1 MLSNI
6 VCCLRVLIVCSVFLQ
21 ALLKGVVRSLLCSA
35 LRSGLSRVFL
45 FLLLDDVFVSRALV
59 DCLWSSS
66 SQVLHCNFLMCVYIY
81 IYIYHIYTS
90 ISLSISISIY
100 VYIYIYIYICIYL
113 SIHIYIYL
121 SLSLYLYLYIYIS
134 LSIYILWGKSRWL
147 RILSC
152 AIYVKK
158 KWGIDGSTPFKT
170 GQLSHLCP

>member
-66 SQVLHCNFLMCVYIY
+66 SQVLHCSFLMCVYIY
-81 IYIYHIYTS
+81 IYIYHIYTSTS

-113 SIHIYIYL
+113 SIHIYIYI
-121 SLSLYLYLYIYIS
+121 SLSIYIYIYIYIYIS
-134 LSIYILWGKSRWL
+134 LSIYSEVKVDGSESWVAPSMSKKMGDRWL
-147 RILSC
+147 NSL
-152 AIYVKK
+152 
-158 KWGIDGSTPFKT
+158 
-170 GQLSHLCP
+170 